1 MAKAKNAQNA
11 RRGAKAANPARR
23 MGSTLSARPGLF
35 ANACKQADGEC
46 GEPVRVVDP
55 AVYAVSLPIAFAEL
69 FDPHRYKVFYGGRG
83 GAKSWTFADAL
94 VTIALERRVRVLCG
108 RELQVSI
115 ADSVHRLLVDRINAR
130 GLDPFFQWTN
140 TGITSVTGSEFLFK
154 GLRHN
159 ISEIKSLEGIDI
171 CWVEEAQKV
180 SKASWE
186 LLIPTIR
193 KEGSEIWLSFNPGT
207 PYDET
212 WQRFVVTPPHDAIVR
227 KVTYRD
233 NPWFSA
239 TLEAERAYAQ
249 KTLPLEDYLN
259 IWEGVPKV
267 STQAQVFRG
276 RYAVEAFETP
286 ENVRLFYGA
295 DWGFAA
301 DPTTLVRAFVRDD
314 ELFIDYEA
322 WAKGI
327 ELENLHTLFDTV
339 PGARRWTIVADSS
352 RPEIIKSMRR
362 RGFIVKPSK
371 KWPGSVEEGVTVL
384 RSFRRIVVHPRCGHV
399 AEEMRLYS
407 YKVDS
412 LTEEVLPML
421 VDKDNHCIDALRYG
435 LEPVIRGKIA
445 RRAS

>member
-1 MAKAKNAQNA
+1 MATARNAQKA

-23 MGSTLSARPGLF
+23 PGNAPSARPDLF
-35 ANACKQADGEC
+35 ANVCKQGC
-46 GEPVRVVDP
+46 GEEGEAAPLVDP
-55 AVYAVSLPIAFAEL
+55 AVYAVSLPVAFAGL
-69 FDPHRYKVFYGGRG
+69 FEPRRYKVFYGGRG

-94 VTIALERRVRVLCG
+94 VTIALERRVRILCG

-115 ADSVHRLLVDRINAR
+115 ADSVHRLLIDRINAR

-140 TGITSVTGSEFLFK
+140 TGVTSVTGSEFIFK

-212 WQRFVVTPPHDAIVR
+212 WQRFVVTPPHDALVR

-239 TLEAERAYAQ
+239 TLEAERAYAEE
-249 KTLPLEDYLN
+249 TLPPEDYRH
-259 IWEGVPKV
+259 IWEGEPKV

-276 RYAVEAFETP
+276 RYVVEPFETP
-286 ENVRLFYGA
+286 ETIRLFYGA

-301 DPTTLVRAFVRDD
+301 DPTTLVRAFVRGD

-322 WAKGI
+322 WARGI

-339 PGARRWTIVADSS
+339 PGARRWAIVADAS

-384 RSFRRIVVHPRCGHV
+384 RSFRRIVVHPRCEHV

-435 LEPVIRGKIA
+435 LEPVIRGKVG
-445 RRAS
+445 RRGV

>member
-23 MGSTLSARPGLF
+23 MGIALSARPGLF

-115 ADSVHRLLVDRINAR
+115 ADSVHRLLIDRINAR

-239 TLEAERAYAQ
+239 TLEAERVYAQ

-259 IWEGVPKV
+259 IWEGVPKI

-276 RYAVEAFETP
+276 RC
-286 ENVRLFYGA
+286 R
-295 DWGFAA
+295 
-301 DPTTLVRAFVRDD
+301 
-314 ELFIDYEA
+314 
-322 WAKGI
+322 
-327 ELENLHTLFDTV
+327 
-339 PGARRWTIVADSS
+339 
-352 RPEIIKSMRR
+352 
-362 RGFIVKPSK
+362 
-371 KWPGSVEEGVTVL
+371 
-384 RSFRRIVVHPRCGHV
+384 
-399 AEEMRLYS
+399 
-407 YKVDS
+407 
-412 LTEEVLPML
+412 
-421 VDKDNHCIDALRYG
+421 
-435 LEPVIRGKIA
+435 
-445 RRAS
+445 